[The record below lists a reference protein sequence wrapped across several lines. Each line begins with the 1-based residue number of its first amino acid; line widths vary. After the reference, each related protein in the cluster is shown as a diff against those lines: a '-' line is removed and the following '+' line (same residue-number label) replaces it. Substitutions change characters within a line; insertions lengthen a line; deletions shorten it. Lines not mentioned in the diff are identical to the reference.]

1 MVQNPSSLFTD
12 QTGKELLGQAVSLL
26 HFTVNDGDIHQYA
39 ASYIPSHWHKELELF
54 MLLEGHI
61 EIGIG
66 DAIYR
71 LQAGDGCFINTE
83 VIHSFLALTSSPC
96 RFRSFVF
103 HPDFISG
110 TPGSIFDT
118 HYIRPLLESHI
129 PFFLLQEATDSIYFE
144 HFASAFSAC
153 EKEYYGYEF
162 QVRERLSQIALY
174 IKAKSQATVCP
185 TIPSIQEARLK
196 EMLIWLQAN
205 LGKHLSVSD
214 IAAAAHICP
223 RECQRIFQQYLHYSP
238 MEYLNQQRL
247 LAAAAY
253 LADTA
258 DPITDIALA
267 CGFSSPSYFSKQ
279 FKEMLGCTPSA
290 YRAEK
295 SSVQL

>member
-118 HYIRPLLESHI
+118 HYIRPFFSFRKLPI
-129 PFFLLQEATDSIYFE
+129 PFILNILPLLFLPVKRNTTAMNFRSENGFPRLLFISKQKVRQPSALPFLLF
-144 HFASAFSAC
+144 
-153 EKEYYGYEF
+153 
-162 QVRERLSQIALY
+162 R
-174 IKAKSQATVCP
+174 
-185 TIPSIQEARLK
+185 
-196 EMLIWLQAN
+196 
-205 LGKHLSVSD
+205 KH
-214 IAAAAHICP
+214 A
-223 RECQRIFQQYLHYSP
+223 
-238 MEYLNQQRL
+238 
-247 LAAAAY
+247 
-253 LADTA
+253 
-258 DPITDIALA
+258 
-267 CGFSSPSYFSKQ
+267 
-279 FKEMLGCTPSA
+279 
-290 YRAEK
+290 
-295 SSVQL
+295 